1 MATHVAIVDTMVL
14 GALIQP
20 GDTHPAAPGYRQ
32 RIGDRAVL
40 ISFVTLA
47 EIRYGALKANWGEFR
62 RRGLERDLARF
73 TVVQPDDALI
83 TRCAELR
90 DVCERRGHPLAQ
102 KVHDADRWI
111 AATALRL
118 DAVLVSDDGIFRD
131 VPALTLA

>member
-20 GDTHPAAPGYRQ
+20 GDTHPATPGYRQ
-32 RIGDRAVL
+32 RIGNRAVL

-47 EIRYGALKANWGEFR
+47 EIRYGARKANWGEFR

-83 TRCAELR
+83 THCAESR

-102 KVHDADRWI
+102 KLHDADRWI

-131 VPALTLA
+131 VPGLTLA